1 MNFKADILHIGDFI
15 NKNTNILIII
25 GIISIITAIACAL
38 ITKAR
43 KGLLEDVIFSGVFGL
58 LFNVLGLLFVI
69 FRKPVWNNLGWIP
82 VIIAWFFLDGNLI
95 FALML
100 VAYAIL
106 WMFTQH
112 SLLEKIKVIEE

>member
-1 MNFKADILHIGDFI
+1 MNFKTDILHIGDFI

-82 VIIAWFFLDGNLI
+82 VVVAWFFLDGNLI

-112 SLLEKIKVIEE
+112 ALIEKIKVIEE